1 MLNSVSQIF
10 TTGRR
15 TGRRSDAVSLHVQFH
30 ATIALSRC
38 RLSLRVCVPTPHPG
52 VGLRLLPAAI
62 TRTWQGLINPEM
74 SGAVVPLPPQKKP
87 RVLKA
92 SQFLD
97 GRHYSTF
104 RQSMFTKLIQ
114 RS

>member
-15 TGRRSDAVSLHVQFH
+15 TGRRSGAVSLDVQFH

-74 SGAVVPLPPQKKP
+74 SGAVVPPRAVSDTSTKYP
-87 RVLKA
+87 RVQLP
-92 SQFLD
+92 SRF
-97 GRHYSTF
+97 
-104 RQSMFTKLIQ
+104 
-114 RS
+114 